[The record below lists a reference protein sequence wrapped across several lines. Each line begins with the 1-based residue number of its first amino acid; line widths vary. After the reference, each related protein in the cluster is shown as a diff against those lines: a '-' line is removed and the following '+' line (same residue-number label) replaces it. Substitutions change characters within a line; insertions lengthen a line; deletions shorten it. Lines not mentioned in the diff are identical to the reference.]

1 MRQFVSS
8 VILFIVPGF
17 IAAAL
22 RCRNREKKNRLQLAA
37 DTLCYALLILAAAS
51 GMLYAL
57 FGSAVFSLPY
67 NANLLLYVFC
77 FVGTYGFSFVLGL
90 FGRRGRT
97 GGAVG
102 GRRILLAFTGLWAVL
117 LAGIAYDDYA
127 GRHIVINEVCAHNL
141 SLALDDRGKS
151 SDYIELYNPSFTAVS
166 LDGWYLTEEEALSE
180 SARLEQ
186 VEIGPRSYLMLF
198 ADGNAGRTVDEESG
212 ESNYHLGF
220 RLNEAGE
227 TLTLADDSGNTVD
240 RVEVPRLTTDVS
252 YARQKDGRDTWRVV
266 KNGSPGESNEKLAA
280 YVIPTLKAPAFS
292 AESGFYA
299 DPFALSLSAEEGQRI
314 YYTTDGS
321 EPTAESTL
329 YEEPFLIEDGSG
341 RENCYADIEGISR
354 DGDYRPKN
362 RIDKGTVVKA
372 AAVNEAGEVSET
384 ASAVY
389 FVGFEGKA
397 GYQDIMTLSLTVAP
411 EDFFSENR
419 GIYVLGN
426 DYREWLVNY
435 RNYRKQEEYR
445 EQGRSWD
452 YGSVAW
458 RSFMA
463 NYTHADKT
471 KERPV
476 TVSLFDEE
484 KKLLGEER
492 IGVRVRGGSSRN
504 LRQKGFNFY
513 VREEYGKDTLG
524 LRSKMLRTS
533 GSIDTNVTMLRDVF
547 NQSLVADRDIA
558 TQPGEPCA
566 VFLNG
571 EYWGL
576 YNLQARF
583 GAGYFEERYG
593 LSEDE
598 VIVVKQDN
606 RISVGRDEDLALYE
620 ELVSYAQ
627 REDLSGA
634 EAYEEIGGMMDIQS
648 FIDHYCFEIY
658 IANTDWPLN
667 NLCCWR
673 SREKAGV
680 EEKAGQAHKDVA
692 KTAGTEEEKA
702 ETEAYRDGRWR
713 WGVYDTDE
721 STGIYEDG
729 MGTCASNPFSEESHW
744 FGTPLTTPLMS
755 NLIENTS
762 FRRQF
767 GLTFMDMVNKNF
779 AYQDVHDKLYEMAA
793 RYASPMEKSYHR
805 FNEGVYTSDTFWNN
819 IGVIDEFYEKRA
831 DYAVPYFAEALGLS
845 GETGE
850 VTLQTACVTDVSETT
865 DMSENGAGSFKE
877 TSDEQMQA
885 GTDVQCGTIVLNTI
899 SPDLK
904 DGEWRGTYFTDY
916 PVTATAVPAKDWRFV
931 EWQGTYKSDEET
943 IEAAVT
949 RDGICL
955 RAVFAPEKVQ

>member
-1 MRQFVSS
+1 MRQFVSC

-22 RCRNREKKNRLQLAA
+22 RCGNREKRNRLQLAA
-37 DTLCYALLILAAAS
+37 DTLCYALLILAVVS

-90 FGRRGRT
+90 FGRRGRF
-97 GGAVG
+97 GAAVD
-102 GRRILLAFTGLWAVL
+102 GRKILLVFTALWAVL
-117 LAGIAYDDYA
+117 LTGIAYDDYA
-127 GRHIVINEVCAHNL
+127 GRHVVINEVCAHNL

-180 SARLEQ
+180 KARLEQ
-186 VEIGPRSYLMLF
+186 VEIGPRSYLLLF
-198 ADGNAGRTVDEESG
+198 ADGRAGRTVDEESG
-212 ESNYHLGF
+212 ESSYHLGF

-227 TLTLADDSGNTVD
+227 TLTLADGSGHTVD

-252 YARQKDGRDTWRVV
+252 YAREKDGRDTWRIV
-266 KNGSPGESNEKLAA
+266 KNGSPGESNENLTA
-280 YVIPTLKAPAFS
+280 YVIPTLEAPSFS
-292 AESGFYA
+292 AESGFYKE
-299 DPFALSLSAEEGQRI
+299 PFALSLSAKEGQRI
-314 YYTTDGS
+314 YYTTDGT

-329 YEEPFLIEDGSG
+329 YEEPLLIEDGSG
-341 RENCYADIEGISR
+341 RENFYANIEGISR
-354 DGDYRPKN
+354 DGDYQPKN

-389 FVGFEGKA
+389 FVGFEKKA
-397 GYQDIMTLSLTVAP
+397 GYEGVEILSLTVTP

-419 GIYVLGN
+419 GIYMLGN

-445 EQGRSWD
+445 EEGRSWD

-463 NYTHADKT
+463 NYTHPDKT

-476 TVSLFDEE
+476 TVSLFDAE

-513 VREEYGKDTLG
+513 AREEYGEDPLG

-558 TQPGEPCA
+558 IQPGEPCA

-606 RISVGRDEDLALYE
+606 RVSVGRDEDLALYE
-620 ELVSYAQ
+620 DLVSYAQ
-627 REDLSGA
+627 REDLSEA
-634 EAYEEIGGMMDIQS
+634 KAYEEIGGMLDIQS
-648 FIDHYCFEIY
+648 LIDHYCFEIY

-673 SREKAGV
+673 SREKAGAL
-680 EEKAGQAHKDVA
+680 EAEAGKTGEDAA
-692 KTAGTEEEKA
+692 KTVGTEEEKA
-702 ETEAYRDGRWR
+702 GAEEYRDGRWR

-721 STGIYEDG
+721 STGIYEEG
-729 MGTCASNPFSEESHW
+729 MGTYASNPFSEESHW
-744 FGTPLTTPLMS
+744 FGAPLTTPLMS
-755 NLIENTS
+755 GLIENAS

-805 FNEGVYTSDTFWNN
+805 FNEGGYTLDTFWEN

-850 VTLQTACVTDVSETT
+850 VVLQTICVTDVSEMT
-865 DMSENGAGSFKE
+865 DMSEIGAGSFKE
-877 TSDEQMQA
+877 TSDGQMQGDA
-885 GTDVQCGTIVLNTI
+885 QGGTIVLNTI

-904 DGEWRGTYFTDY
+904 DSEWRGTYFTDY
-916 PVTATAVPAKDWRFV
+916 PVTATAVPDEGWCFV
-931 EWQGTYKSDEET
+931 EWQGTYESGEET
-943 IEAAVT
+943 IEAPVT